1 MDIKRANQDDVSSFY
16 SDKKSMDTL
25 TSRCLLFFNPNDS
38 IVYGETQSKNASWE
52 EEEANMLEA
61 ENQPNNMFLNE
72 LPPDNFLLQNN
83 QTIETHISH
92 IKFYLLMFLIFNGF
106 QLIYEIV
113 NDIDT
118 YKNYDTYLAEVEEFY
133 RHVHVVNIKVFFAA
147 VFIMDLIW
155 QVVFYSLC
163 FYGFIVKR
171 IRVFDLLNFLALIGV
186 IVQMMQAYIQRFDIY
201 IFFARFLNFS
211 FTKIIFDYLLTLYIL
226 L

>member
-1 MDIKRANQDDVSSFY
+1 
-16 SDKKSMDTL
+16 
-25 TSRCLLFFNPNDS
+25 LLFFNPNES
-38 IVYGETQSKNASWE
+38 IVYGETHSKNVSWE

-61 ENQPNNMFLNE
+61 ENQPNNMFLND

-83 QTIETHISH
+83 QTLETHITQ
-92 IKFYLLMFLIFNGF
+92 IRFYLLMFLLFNGF

-118 YKNYDTYLAEVEEFY
+118 YKNYDRYLSEVEEFY
-133 RHVHVVNIKVFFAA
+133 KHVHVINIRVFFAV
-147 VFIMDLIW
+147 VFVADIVW
-155 QVVFYSLC
+155 QVTFYSLC
-163 FYGFIVKR
+163 LYGYMVKR
-171 IRVFDLLNFLALIGV
+171 IRVFDLLNFLALVGV
-186 IVQMMQAYIQRFDIY
+186 IIQMMQAYIQRFDIY